1 MLKQILIFFFGLVVS
16 FCPFFLLGIISPSK
30 KLSLNFLEDEQLK
43 LATTILVSTLIFCC
57 TLSLFVTVQYYWALP
72 AIVAFVPILQK
83 IFNTFGRFIGLLI
96 FGISLNFILIVNYVV
111 TPVSGFWGHVDRESA
126 LIFGWD
132 QVINEISE
140 LKKKNN
146 ITNVLFSDYRV
157 GSLYAFH
164 SGNLDVDVL
173 MKDRGTQFDFWRK
186 EKRNKQPLKR
196 SIIMVD
202 NMFPINRRIE
212 ELFKNIRFVKNIE
225 IKEGSLFIK
234 SYDLYIANN

>member
-1 MLKQILIFFFGLVVS
+1 M
-16 FCPFFLLGIISPSK
+16 LGIISPSK
-30 KLSLNFLEDEQLK
+30 KLALNYLEDEQLK

-57 TLSLFVTVQYYWALP
+57 TLSLFTTVQYYWALP

-146 ITNVLFSDYRV
+146 ISNVLF
-157 GSLYAFH
+157 
-164 SGNLDVDVL
+164 
-173 MKDRGTQFDFWRK
+173 
-186 EKRNKQPLKR
+186 
-196 SIIMVD
+196 
-202 NMFPINRRIE
+202 
-212 ELFKNIRFVKNIE
+212 
-225 IKEGSLFIK
+225 
-234 SYDLYIANN
+234 

>member
-57 TLSLFVTVQYYWALP
+57 TLSLFITVQYYWALP
-72 AIVAFVPILQK
+72 AIVAFVPIFQK
-83 IFNTFGRFIGLLI
+83 ILNTFGRFIGLLI
-96 FGISLNFILIVNYVV
+96 FGISLNLILTVNYVV
-111 TPVSGFWGHVDRESA
+111 TPVSGFWGPVDRETA
-126 LIFGWD
+126 LIFGWN
-132 QVINEISE
+132 QVINEISD
-140 LKKKNN
+140 LKEKNN
-146 ITNVLFSDYRV
+146 ISNVLFSDYRV

-164 SGNLDVDVL
+164 SGNLDVDVF
-173 MKDRGTQFDFWRK
+173 MKDRGTQFDLWRK
-186 EKRNKQPLKR
+186 ERRSKQSLER

-202 NMFPINRRIE
+202 NQFPINRRSE
-212 ELFKNIRFVKNIE
+212 ELFKNIRFAKNIE
-225 IKEGSLFIK
+225 IKEGSSLIK